1 MRFFLYLCVAMI
13 QRIQSIY
20 LFIVTALGITQCFL
34 PFAAVEGVS
43 LGMGNCYIYAGLAAI
58 VPIVALVSIF
68 MFKKRILQ
76 MRLNSFNIILMVF
89 QIISMVAYFFYYKS
103 NTVAEDV
110 LPTHILLPFALPIIN
125 IILTYLA
132 IRAIGKDE
140 ALVRSLERLR

>member
-20 LFIVTALGITQCFL
+20 LFIVTALGLTQCFF
-34 PFAAVEGVS
+34 PFAAVEGVA
-43 LGMGNCYIYAGLAAI
+43 LGMNNCYIYAGLSAI
-58 VPIVALVSIF
+58 VPIVSLVSIF

-76 MRLNSFNIILMVF
+76 MRLNSFNIVLMLF
-89 QIISMVAYFFYYKS
+89 QIVSMVAYFFYFKS
-103 NTVAEDV
+103 NAVADDA

-140 ALVRSLERLR
+140 ALVRSLDRLR

>member
-20 LFIVTALGITQCFL
+20 LFIVSALGITQCFF
-34 PFAAVEGVS
+34 PFATVEGMS
-43 LGMGNCYIYAGLAAI
+43 LGMNNCYIYAGLAAI
-58 VPIVALVSIF
+58 APIISLVSIF

-76 MRLNSFNIILMVF
+76 MRLNSFNIILMLF
-89 QIISMVAYFFYYKS
+89 QIISMVAYFFYFKS

-140 ALVRSLERLR
+140 ALVRSLDRLR

>member
-1 MRFFLYLCVAMI
+1 MI

-20 LFIVTALGITQCFL
+20 LFIVTALGLTQCFF
-34 PFAAVEGVS
+34 PFASVQGMP
-43 LGMGNCYIYAGLAAI
+43 LGIGNCYIYAGLAAI

-76 MRLNSFNIILMVF
+76 MRLNSFNIVLMLF
-89 QIISMVAYFFYYKS
+89 QIISMIAYFFYFKS
-103 NTVAEDV
+103 NAVAEEV
-110 LPTHILLPFALPIIN
+110 LPSHILLPFALPIIN

-140 ALVRSLERLR
+140 ALVRSLDRLR

>member
-1 MRFFLYLCVAMI
+1 MRFFLYLCATMI

-20 LFIVTALGITQCFL
+20 LFIVTALGLTQCFF
-34 PFAAVEGVS
+34 PFATVQGMS
-43 LGMGNCYIYAGLAAI
+43 LGMNNCYIYAGLAAI
-58 VPIVALVSIF
+58 TPIISLVSIF

-89 QIISMVAYFFYYKS
+89 QIISMLGYFFYNKS
-103 NTVAEDV
+103 NNIVEEIISS
-110 LPTHILLPFALPIIN
+110 HILMPFALPIIN

-140 ALVRSLERLR
+140 ALVRSLDRLR

>member
-20 LFIVTALGITQCFL
+20 LFIVTALGLTQCFFS
-34 PFAAVEGVS
+34 FASVNGAS
-43 LGMGNCYIYAGLAAI
+43 LGMNNCYIYAGLTAI
-58 VPIVALVSIF
+58 APVVALVSIF

-89 QIISMVAYFFYYKS
+89 QIISMLGYFFYNKS
-103 NTVAEDV
+103 NGIVENII
-110 LPTHILLPFALPIIN
+110 PSQILMPFALPFIN

-140 ALVRSLERLR
+140 ALVRSLDRLR

>member
-20 LFIVTALGITQCFL
+20 LFIVTALSITQCFF
-34 PFAAVEGVS
+34 PFAAVKGMS

-58 VPIVALVSIF
+58 APIVSLVSIF

-76 MRLNSFNIILMVF
+76 MRLNSFNIILMLF
-89 QIISMVAYFFYYKS
+89 QIISMVAYFFYFKS
-103 NTVAEDV
+103 NAVADDV
-110 LPTHILLPFALPIIN
+110 LPTHILLPFALPFIN

-140 ALVRSLERLR
+140 ALVRSLDRLR